1 MDFKKRLANLL
12 SVKSLVT
19 IIMTVLLAA
28 MILAK
33 IEPPKELLMLYST
46 SYGAVITYFFTK
58 QEDK

>member
-1 MDFKKRLANLL
+1 MNWKQRLANLL

-19 IIMTVLLAA
+19 VIMTMLLAA

-46 SYGAVITYFFTK
+46 TYGAIITYFFTK

>member
-1 MDFKKRLANLL
+1 MNWKQRIANLL

-19 IIMTVLLAA
+19 VIMTMLLAA

-46 SYGAVITYFFTK
+46 TYGAIITYFFTK